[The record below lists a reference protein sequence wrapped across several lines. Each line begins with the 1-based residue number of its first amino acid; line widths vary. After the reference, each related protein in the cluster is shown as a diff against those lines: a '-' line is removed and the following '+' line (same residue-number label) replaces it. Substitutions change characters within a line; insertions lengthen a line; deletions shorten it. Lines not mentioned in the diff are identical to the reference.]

1 MKYGIDKILVVE
13 DDDGL
18 RMLIQSKLAKDNIK
32 VDGVKFGKDA
42 IKWIEENKSALLIL
56 DYKLP
61 DMKASEIIETLKSK
75 SIDINCIIITGHG
88 DVKIAVE
95 LMKLGVKDY
104 LIKDLDFLDLLP
116 AVVDRVSEEI
126 KKEQK
131 LKEAEE
137 ALYRSEESY
146 KILSESLIDVIWM
159 TDIDLNLLYISN
171 SVTSL
176 LGYMPEELLNE
187 RVDKMFT
194 LDSGKALRF
203 YYENAIKELKNLK
216 NIRESKN
223 AHFNNA
229 ILELEQV
236 HKEGFK
242 VWTEVRVSFMYDSKN
257 NLTGI
262 SGVTRDITGR
272 KEALRALSESFKT
285 LTKAL
290 EASIEAM
297 GKTTEIR
304 DPYTAGHQKR
314 VGILAYEIA
323 KMMNLTND
331 QKEGVRLAGAIHD
344 IGKIY
349 VPAEILS
356 KPGKISENE
365 FNILKTHSQVGYD
378 ILRTIDFPWPI
389 AKIVLQH
396 HERIDGSGYPNGL
409 KGDEILIEAKI
420 IGVADV
426 VEAMASYR
434 PYRPALGID
443 KALEEILKNKGKIY
457 DPEIVDICQDL
468 IVNKGFQFT

>member
-1 MKYGIDKILVVE
+1 MNNFINKILIVE

-18 RMLIQSKLAKDNIK
+18 RVLIQNLLKQDNVII
-32 VDGVKFGKDA
+32 DGVKFGSEA
-42 IKWIEENKSALLIL
+42 IKWALGNQPSLLVL

-61 DMKASEIIETLKSK
+61 DMKASELIEILKGK
-75 SIDINCIIITGHG
+75 NADVNYIIITGHG
-88 DVKIAVE
+88 DIKIAVE

-104 LIKDLDFLDLLP
+104 LIKDLNFLDFLP
-116 AVVDRVSEEI
+116 AVVTRVADEI
-126 KKEQK
+126 KKEHK

-146 KILSESLIDVIWM
+146 RLLSESLIDVIWM
-159 TDIDLNLLYISN
+159 TDIDLNIIYISN
-171 SVTSL
+171 SVTNL
-176 LGYMPEELLNE
+176 LGYRPEELLNE
-187 RVDKMFT
+187 KVFKVLT
-194 LDSGKALRF
+194 PDSVKALKY
-203 YYENAIKELKNLK
+203 YYENTIKDFYNSSGSTKISNPEL
-216 NIRESKN
+216 
-223 AHFNNA
+223 NNA
-229 ILELEQV
+229 ILELEQI
-236 HKEGFK
+236 HKENFNI
-242 VWTEVRVSFMYDSKN
+242 WTEVRISFMFDSKN
-257 NLTGI
+257 NITGI

-285 LTKAL
+285 LTRAL

-314 VGILAYEIA
+314 VGLLAYEIA
-323 KMMNLTND
+323 KLMNLSND

-356 KPGKISENE
+356 KPGKISDNE

-389 AKIVLQH
+389 AQIVLQH
-396 HERIDGSGYPNGL
+396 HERIDGSGYPQGL
-409 KGDEILIEAKI
+409 KNDDILLEAKI

-443 KALEEILKNKGKIY
+443 KALEEIMKNRDKIY
-457 DPEIVDICQDL
+457 DPKVVDVCYDL
-468 IVNKGFQFT
+468 IMNKGFKFT